1 MVSDDRMRHRR
12 RPALRVEERG
22 AKRAGCLVGE
32 GQRILAQ
39 HELVR
44 VFGRQRVE
52 LFNVVREPRLGADDG
67 HDGLGSA
74 VLTAPLVAEDEDAGW
89 RCVEQVRHACTHEE
103 VQELGGTL
111 RCW

>member
-1 MVSDDRMRHRR
+1 MR
-12 RPALRVEERG
+12 
-22 AKRAGCLVGE
+22 KYAGRLIGE

-44 VFGRQRVE
+44 VFGRRRAE
-52 LFNVVREPRLGADDG
+52 LLNVVREPRLGADGG

-74 VLTAPLVAEDEDAGW
+74 VLAVPPVAEDEDAGW

-103 VQELGGTL
+103 VQELGGT
-111 RCW
+111 RGDVGNVGE